1 MQPRIIFA
9 GTPAFAASHLEALI
23 DHGVI
28 PIAVYT
34 QPDRPSGRGRTSR
47 ASPVKHIAVKHQ
59 IDCYQPESLKSA
71 QEEHL
76 LAELKPD
83 LMIVVAY
90 GLLLPQAVLDI
101 PAKGCIN
108 VHASLLPRWRG
119 AAPIQRAIEAGDNET
134 GVTIMQMDIGL
145 DTGDMLHKKSIV
157 INAQDTSA
165 SLHDALATTGA
176 EALLEVLPRI
186 LDGTVIAEPQ
196 PDDGITYAHKLTK
209 AEGIIDWSESATV
222 IDQKIRAFTP
232 WPGAQTNI
240 ADKRIKLSAS
250 LGNQDTQ
257 AGEPGTILAHN
268 GAGLVVAC
276 GEGTVIIDQLQFPG
290 KRLTATKD
298 LLNSQAQTLAI
309 GQRFY

>member
-1 MQPRIIFA
+1 MN
-9 GTPAFAASHLEALI
+9 
-23 DHGVI
+23 
-28 PIAVYT
+28 
-34 QPDRPSGRGRTSR
+34 
-47 ASPVKHIAVKHQ
+47 HQ

-71 QEEHL
+71 QEQQT
-76 LAELKPD
+76 LAELQPD

-101 PAKGCIN
+101 PVKGCIN

-186 LDGTVIAEPQ
+186 IDGTVIAEPQ
-196 PDDGITYAHKLTK
+196 PDDGITYAHKLSK

-232 WPGAQTNI
+232 WPGAQTHI

-250 LGNQDTQ
+250 VGNEDTL
-257 AGEPGTILAHN
+257 AGEPGQGVKARI
-268 GAGLVVAC
+268 
-276 GEGTVIIDQLQFPG
+276 F
-290 KRLTATKD
+290 
-298 LLNSQAQTLAI
+298 
-309 GQRFY
+309 